1 MVRFMVMG
9 RVKVMGRVRVRV
21 LEGAVVPTVIIRVT
35 HIVFIAGGRRELDE
49 SSRVWPTFRA
59 LGGTVEAS
67 QLMLGSERRRP
78 ESTIICGSGKEYR
91 MHPENVRE
99 VGRKPCR
106 RPWRRPYMYNSRIQG
121 FKNSRPWRRPL
132 GYMYIGVFK

>member
-1 MVRFMVMG
+1 MG

-78 ESTIICGSGKEYR
+78 ESTIICAVVKSTGCIPRTLERSEGNHVDGHGGGPTCTIQEFKD
-91 MHPENVRE
+91 
-99 VGRKPCR
+99 
-106 RPWRRPYMYNSRIQG
+106 SRIQG
-121 FKNSRPWRRPL
+121 HGGGP
-132 GYMYIGVFK
+132 